1 MVPVER
7 ILATNVSARV
17 LTLVEWNKVRL
28 LSTIDICLG
37 YDILH
42 P

>member
-28 LSTIDICLG
+28 LSTIDNCLG
-37 YDILH
+37 SVILH

>member
-17 LTLVEWNKVRL
+17 LTLVEWNKVIL
-28 LSTIDICLG
+28 YSTLDIIAY
-37 YDILH
+37 YDILA